1 MDPTKSVVFSRCRPQ
16 ESDPIDIVVRERR
29 AFIGYPAWR
38 EGVERRRGHL
48 RDAVVDFQEPDANWW
63 ALRLQLENPKMSSQS
78 RNFARSVAVGDIML
92 VPRPSRGVVYAGR
105 IIHPFEVLDDP
116 PWGDEY
122 LRLRE
127 TQKLDTTNVFSHL
140 ADIAQCCEVDEFR
153 PLPFTT
159 VPAWVR
165 RSLLGRS
172 TFGRLHT
179 LPVLD
184 LDAYTSLEALLD
196 KPWRAKRSWT
206 SDLVEVERRL
216 ADFVG
221 PGTFEHLCV
230 ALLQLEHP
238 DEIWEHVGGSGDGG
252 LDGVAALAT
261 DPSRMVGVLQCKWA
275 YWGGPIA
282 IAEPQSDAHPRQ
294 ILASLLHPD
303 DVAPVDGVELWTRQR
318 IAELVLKHAASLPIA
333 RTMRVGT
340 DNSAARQGL

>member
-1 MDPTKSVVFSRCRPQ
+1 
-16 ESDPIDIVVRERR
+16 VVRERR

-38 EGVERRRGHL
+38 EGVEPRQGQL
-48 RDAVVDFQEPDANWW
+48 REAVVDFYVPDADWR
-63 ALRLQLENPKMSSQS
+63 ALRPKLENPKMSSQT
-78 RNFARSVAVGDIML
+78 RNFAMNVKVGDIML
-92 VPRPSRGVVYAGR
+92 VPRPSRGVVFAGR
-105 IIHPFEVLDDP
+105 VIRPFEVLDDP

-127 TQKLDTTNVFSHL
+127 AQGLDTSNMFSHL
-140 ADIAQCCEVDEFR
+140 ADIAQCCEVAEFR

-184 LDAYTSLEALLD
+184 LNAYTSLSALLD
-196 KPWRAKRSWT
+196 RPWRAARPWT
-206 SDLVEVERRL
+206 SDPVEVERRL
-216 ADFVG
+216 ADFIG

-238 DEIWEHVGGSGDGG
+238 DEVWEHVGGSGDGG
-252 LDGVAALAT
+252 VDGVAALAT

-282 IAEPQSDAHPRQ
+282 IAKPRSGANPRQ

-303 DVAPVDGVELWTRQR
+303 NLAPVDGVELWTRQR
-318 IAELVLKHAASLPIA
+318 VAALVLKHAATLPIA
-333 RTMRVGT
+333 TT
-340 DNSAARQGL
+340 SKRQRPLDGSPTKTAIVPCMNERQHRQERRCSR

>member
-1 MDPTKSVVFSRCRPQ
+1 LDSPRSVVFSRCRPQ
-16 ESDPIDIVVRERR
+16 GSDPIDIVVRERR

-38 EGVERRRGHL
+38 EGVERRQGHL
-48 RDAVVDFQEPDANWW
+48 REALIDFSVPDADWR
-63 ALRLQLENPKMSSQS
+63 ALRPDLENPKMSSQT
-78 RNFARSVAVGDIML
+78 RNFARAVAVGDIML

-105 IIHPFEVLDDP
+105 VTRPFEILDDP

-122 LRLRE
+122 LCLRE
-127 TQKLDTTNVFSHL
+127 AQQQDISNMFSHL

-179 LPVLD
+179 LPVLG
-184 LDAYTSLEALLD
+184 LDAYTSLSTLLD
-196 KPWRAKRSWT
+196 MPWRVTRPWT
-206 SDLVEVERRL
+206 SDPVEVERRL

-238 DEIWEHVGGSGDGG
+238 DEIWEHVGTGGS
-252 LDGVAALAT
+252 
-261 DPSRMVGVLQCKWA
+261 
-275 YWGGPIA
+275 
-282 IAEPQSDAHPRQ
+282 AE
-294 ILASLLHPD
+294 
-303 DVAPVDGVELWTRQR
+303 
-318 IAELVLKHAASLPIA
+318 
-333 RTMRVGT
+333 
-340 DNSAARQGL
+340 

>member
-1 MDPTKSVVFSRCRPQ
+1 MDSTKSVVFSRCRPQ
-16 ESDPIDIVVRERR
+16 DADPIDIVVRERR
-29 AFIGYPAWR
+29 AFIGHPAWR
-38 EGVERRRGHL
+38 NAVEQRQGHL
-48 RDAVVDFQEPDANWW
+48 REAIIDFYAPDADWW
-63 ALRLQLENPKMSSQS
+63 AHRPQLKNPKMSSQT
-78 RNFARSVAVGDIML
+78 RNFARKVTVGDIML

-105 IIHPFEVLDDP
+105 IIRPFEVLDDP
-116 PWGDEY
+116 PWSDEY

-127 TQKLDTTNVFSHL
+127 AKGLDTSDKFSHL

-179 LPVLD
+179 LPILD
-184 LDAYTSLEALLD
+184 LDAYTSLSTLLD
-196 KPWRAKRSWT
+196 IPWRATRPWT
-206 SDLVEVERRL
+206 SDPVEVERRL
-216 ADFVG
+216 SDFVG
-221 PGTFEHLCV
+221 PSTFEHLCV

-238 DEIWEHVGGSGDGG
+238 DEVWEHVGGSGDGG
-252 LDGVAALAT
+252 LDGVAASAA

-282 IAEPQSDAHPRQ
+282 IAEPQSYANPRQ

-303 DVAPVDGVELWTRQR
+303 NIAPVDGVEFWTRQR
-318 IAELVLKHAASLPIA
+318 VAELVLKHAEILPVA
-333 RTMRVGT
+333 KTMRVGNGDST
-340 DNSAARQGL
+340 VR